1 MKRYIEG
8 IKFGL
13 LLQFAIGPICLM
25 VFNTAKNAG
34 FLVAFILVLVVASV
48 DAFYITISC
57 LGASNFLKNKKTL
70 KTFRLVGSIILYL
83 LGLNIILNTFGINF
97 IPGITLHPNSK
108 SIFIEGLVIALS
120 NPLTIIFWGT
130 MLTAKIIE
138 DKLSKRELIIFCI
151 GLVSATLLFLTS
163 VSIVGTIVSKFIP
176 KIIAD
181 ILNILVGLL
190 IIYYGYKVY
199 FKEATK

>member
-1 MKRYIEG
+1 MKKYLEG

-25 VFNTAKNAG
+25 VFNTAKNSG
-34 FLVAFILVLVVASV
+34 FLVAFTLVLVVALV

-70 KTFRLVGSIILYL
+70 KLFKAVGSIILVL
-83 LGLNIILNTFGINF
+83 FGLNIILNVFGIKI
-97 IPGITLHPNSK
+97 IPGFSLNPNYK
-108 SIFIEGLVIALS
+108 NILLQGLIIALS

-130 MLTAKIIE
+130 MLSAKIIE
-138 DKLSKRELIIFCI
+138 DNLSKKELIIFCI

-163 VSIVGTIVSKFIP
+163 VSLIGSVFHSFINEKLTSVS
-176 KIIAD
+176 
-181 ILNILVGLL
+181 NILVGLL
-190 IIYYGYKVY
+190 IIYYGFKLY
-199 FKEATK
+199 FTNTTK